1 MVNIQTFYM
10 PGVQVFDINDQ
21 FITKVGTKCTDDGQ
35 LRKPKHVSIDS
46 EGNLFGVDRG
56 NARMQVFSPLNGTS
70 Y

>member
-1 MVNIQTFYM
+1 M
-10 PGVQVFDINDQ
+10 PGVRVFDIIDQ
-21 FITKVGTKCTDDGQ
+21 FITKVRYPKGTDDGQ